1 MIVLLLP
8 FLFGFLLFF
17 SSLIAVVRTSD
28 TVLSKSDE
36 WASLSCSW
44 LYRKCF
50 HLPTTEYDGHCGI
63 VLYHLYYVDV
73 YFLYTTLWTVFYHKC
88 WIVSKAFSASTE
100 MIVWCVFFNLLKWC
114 IILIDLPRA
123 ENLYIPRINPTWL
136 SYKILLMYY
145 WIWFA
150 IIFVKDF
157 YIYVRQWYWPVIFF
171 FYDIFFW
178 FCIGVTLAS

>member
-1 MIVLLLP
+1 MSMLYSNSSYPLFSLLGPQVHYLWLHLWRVFIINWCWVVLN
-8 FLFGFLLFF
+8 
-17 SSLIAVVRTSD
+17 
-28 TVLSKSDE
+28 
-36 WASLSCSW
+36 
-44 LYRKCF
+44 
-50 HLPTTEYDGHCGI
+50 
-63 VLYHLYYVDV
+63 
-73 YFLYTTLWTVFYHKC
+73 
-88 WIVSKAFSASTE
+88 AFSASIE
-100 MIVWCVFFNLLKWC
+100 MIIWFLSLLIWC
-114 IILIDLPRA
+114 IILIDLPIV